1 MADAGA
7 APLELGTEKI
17 GTLLRKFAV
26 PGIIAQ
32 TAASLYN
39 MVDSIYIGHIPDV
52 GSYAIS
58 GLAVTFP
65 LMNISIALGTLVGV
79 GAMTLISIMLG
90 QKKYESAGKVLSNTL
105 TLNVIIGVVFT
116 IMALAFLDPILYF
129 FGASERTIPFAR
141 DYMTIII
148 LGNTFTHLLHG
159 FNGIIRSSGHPKTAM
174 GLTLFTVISNAIL
187 DPIFIFGLGMGI
199 KGAALATVICQILA
213 LVYTF
218 KFLGDKKHFLHFSKP
233 LFRLNGR
240 IARQSLAIGLGPFM
254 MNVAASLVA
263 LFVNQQL
270 RKYGGDLAIGAYGIV
285 NRFVMLFAMICMGF
299 NQGLQ
304 PIAGYNF
311 GARQYKRVK
320 EVFILTAK
328 WEVLVTTVCFLI
340 AMFVPQVAAGMFTN
354 DPELLG
360 LSSRGM
366 RIMCSGFAL
375 VGFGMASGNFF
386 QCLGMVKKSIFLSLS
401 RQLLFLLPFIY
412 TLPLWFQETGV
423 WISFPIS
430 DILNIIV
437 SAIFIAGLF
446 KKFNLMN
453 DGDDPELLGGITTT
467 RRVDH
472 PTLQRA
478 FSNLRRFL
486 PFNNSTRV

>member
-1 MADAGA
+1 MAEGSA
-7 APLELGTEKI
+7 APLELGTERI

-39 MVDSIYIGHIPDV
+39 MVDSIYIGHISDV

-79 GAMTLISIMLG
+79 GAMTLISILLG
-90 QKKYESAGKVLSNTL
+90 QKNYEAAGKVLSNTL
-105 TLNVIIGVVFT
+105 TLNVAVGLLFTVV
-116 IMALAFLDPILYF
+116 ALAFLDPILYF
-129 FGASERTIPFAR
+129 FGASENTIPYAR
-141 DYMTIII
+141 DYMTIIL

-174 GLTLFTVISNAIL
+174 GLTLFTVISNAVL
-187 DPIFIFGLGMGI
+187 DPIFIFGFGMGI

-213 LVYTF
+213 LIYTF
-218 KFLGDKKHFLHFSKP
+218 NFLADKRHFLHFTRP
-233 LFRLNGR
+233 VFQLNGK
-240 IARQSLAIGLGPFM
+240 IAWQSLAIGVGPFL
-254 MNVAASLVA
+254 MNIAASLVA

-285 NRFVMLFAMICMGF
+285 NRFTMLFAMVCMGF

-304 PIAGYNF
+304 PIAGYNY
-311 GARQYKRVK
+311 GARQYKRVR
-320 EVFILTAK
+320 EVFWLTAK
-328 WEVLVTTVCFLI
+328 WEVLVTSLCFLI
-340 AMFVPQVAAGMFTN
+340 SMFIPEVAVRLFTN
-354 DPELLG
+354 DNERVG
-360 LSSRGM
+360 LASKGLRVM
-366 RIMCSGFAL
+366 NSGFAL

-401 RQLLFLLPFIY
+401 RQLIFLLPLIY
-412 TLPLWFQETGV
+412 TLPLWMQETGV

-430 DILNIIV
+430 DTLNVIV
-437 SAIFIAGLF
+437 SAILIINIFNKF
-446 KKFNLMN
+446 KRLN
-453 DGDDPELLGGITTT
+453 DGDDASSLGGA
-467 RRVDH
+467 V
-472 PTLQRA
+472 
-478 FSNLRRFL
+478 
-486 PFNNSTRV
+486 

>member
-1 MADAGA
+1 MAEGSA
-7 APLELGTEKI
+7 APLELGTERI

-79 GAMTLISIMLG
+79 GAMTLISILLG
-90 QKKYESAGKVLSNTL
+90 QKNYEAAGKVLSNTL
-105 TLNVIIGVVFT
+105 TLNVAVGLLFTVV
-116 IMALAFLDPILYF
+116 ALAFLDPILYF
-129 FGASERTIPFAR
+129 FGASENTIPYAR
-141 DYMTIII
+141 DYMTIIL

-174 GLTLFTVISNAIL
+174 GLTLFTVISNAVL
-187 DPIFIFGLGMGI
+187 DPIFIFGFGMGI

-213 LVYTF
+213 LIYTF
-218 KFLGDKKHFLHFSKP
+218 KFLADKRHFLHFTRP
-233 LFRLNGR
+233 VFQLNGK
-240 IARQSLAIGLGPFM
+240 IAWQSLAIGVGPFL
-254 MNVAASLVA
+254 MNIAASLVA

-285 NRFVMLFAMICMGF
+285 NRFTMLFAMVCMGF

-304 PIAGYNF
+304 PIAGYNY
-311 GARQYKRVK
+311 GARQYKRVR
-320 EVFILTAK
+320 EVFWLTAK
-328 WEVLVTTVCFLI
+328 WEVLVTTLCFLI
-340 AMFVPQVAAGMFTN
+340 SMFIPEVAVRLFTN
-354 DPELLG
+354 DSELVG
-360 LSSRGM
+360 LASKGLRVM
-366 RIMCSGFAL
+366 NSGFAL

-386 QCLGMVKKSIFLSLS
+386 QCLGMVRKSIFLSLS
-401 RQLLFLLPFIY
+401 RQLIFLLPLIY
-412 TLPLWFQETGV
+412 TRPLWMQETGV

-430 DILNIIV
+430 DTLNVIV
-437 SAIFIAGLF
+437 SAILIINIFNKF
-446 KKFNLMN
+446 KRLN
-453 DGDDPELLGGITTT
+453 DGDDASSLGGA
-467 RRVDH
+467 V
-472 PTLQRA
+472 
-478 FSNLRRFL
+478 
-486 PFNNSTRV
+486 